1 MITFKSHACCPLKLV
16 KHLLETDY
24 ETAYCKIIMVVPLPP
39 TQGGVTTTIKLLW
52 EQVDHIVLADW
63 QRTSIIILHMN
74 NNLIFTTNALRYV
87 RYKSLIMNVS
97 MVSHS
102 FPFVLFD
109 WFCRTVPSAP
119 CSRESSFLPSM
130 VCELTC
136 MAIAD
141 SDSADYSTQGGRTP
155 KGKATD
161 ISR

>member
-1 MITFKSHACCPLKLV
+1 MITFKGHACCPLKLV

-39 TQGGVTTTIKLLW
+39 TQGGVTATIKLRW

-63 QRTSIIILHMN
+63 QSTSIIILDMN

-102 FPFVLFD
+102 FPFVFIWLIWPNCPVSSMF
-109 WFCRTVPSAP
+109 T
-119 CSRESSFLPSM
+119 REFIPTQHD
-130 VCELTC
+130 VR
-136 MAIAD
+136 AD
-141 SDSADYSTQGGRTP
+141 LHGDSWLLQPLQPTHRCLYSL
-155 KGKATD
+155 
-161 ISR
+161 SYYVLN